1 MGYRNQVYKQISK
14 ASVVLAMVSVCGSVV
29 PSVFASEL
37 GDEQATSQSGGE
49 NIVSS
54 ESVQKVL
61 LKDQT
66 FTLGRLKL
74 SKGMDYQYM
83 ESVPE
88 KGIVDGVV
96 NRQEVREP
104 LGEDFEGYVEV
115 KSRIKVDGEVWLEVE
130 VNGEFAGYIT
140 QGSKEVKPLV
150 KTQNVPFIGK
160 DKKVVLGEDRTLYS
174 DISFINTTE
183 SQLKAGDEV
192 TVLGLYDVS
201 FYSNPVASYKVKTG
215 DNKVGWVKATDIERI
230 EESKEDANK
239 EDANKEEANKEEA
252 TKIKVKS
259 GTVLY
264 NKPTYLEDAEG
275 IETVN
280 VGVNGEV
287 IKELSDE
294 GTRGYYYKVYTED
307 GKEGYLEASE
317 VVNGKES
324 TEVSSKGISKTVT
337 PKDTV
342 IGQTLSGGLEGAR
355 DYNVAY
361 DGETYQAT
369 KEVVVKG
376 RDNKEETYYELHTVK
391 SGEAYNVAEGGNADS
406 DDSNY
411 PETFIGYVLSS
422 SVVEDKEETKEDAN
436 AKEEDTQ
443 TAEEKELSE
452 RQKELDNLKKSIKKD
467 IELEQKFGGWEVG
480 GSNSNNNGN
489 NNSNSD
495 DGNGNTATV
504 RYNKP
509 SSATSDT
516 TVRFIEVLAPYADTV
531 RDGGLY
537 PSVMMAQA
545 IIESDNG
552 LSGLAQADNNL
563 FGIKGA
569 YKGNTSVYSTQEVV
583 GGVTFTTES
592 GFRSYPSLQ
601 EGIEDYVSVLR
612 GDLYARNGVVN
623 APSAFHS
630 LMGIKN
636 AGYATDPYYVPKVWS
651 VIDAYDLTQFD

>member
-74 SKGMDYQYM
+74 SKGMDYRYM

-183 SQLKAGDEV
+183 SQLKSGDEV

-201 FYSNPVASYKVKTG
+201 FYRNPVASYKVKTG

-230 EESKEDANK
+230 DESTEDASKEDAS
-239 EDANKEEANKEEA
+239 KEEANKEEA

-287 IKELSDE
+287 IKELSD
-294 GTRGYYYKVYTED
+294 GGARGYYYKVYTED

-342 IGQTLSGGLEGAR
+342 IGQTLAGGLEGAR

-406 DDSNY
+406 DDSKY
-411 PETFIGYVLSS
+411 PETFVGYVLSS

-436 AKEEDTQ
+436 AKEEDKQ

-495 DGNGNTATV
+495 DDNGNTATV

-545 IIESDNG
+545 ILESDNG

-569 YKGNTSVYSTQEVV
+569 YKGSTSVYSTREVV